1 MIIKTKDRILLR
13 RLVNQHNIECLT
25 KGKCSEYCDAHITY
39 YYGMSP
45 FNVIIVLK

>member
-1 MIIKTKDRILLR
+1 MIIETKDRILLR
-13 RLVNQHNIECLT
+13 RLVNQHNIECFT